1 MPMIEKHGLTL
12 VGIAVGNLDDDELPA
27 AGTALRRTRAPK
39 ALDSALDGVRDRF
52 GSAAVTRAVLLGRR
66 QGIDAGAA
74 GLSSL
79 LLRLVAAALSVP
91 RGMVRAMTK
100 LQSGVVISAGTP
112 REFAD
117 LAVAAEKAG
126 WDAIFTFEGV
136 WGQDAWVTLT
146 AAAMV
151 TEKIRVGTMLTPIAR
166 NRPWELAGKVATLD
180 NLSGGRVQLA
190 VGMGALHPGWLAF
203 EADEGRKV
211 RAEKL
216 DEGLAIYDGLMHGQP
231 FSFSGKH
238 YQVTPTD
245 FLTPPPQVQQPRV
258 PVWVVGAYP
267 SVEVAGPGREVGRAA
282 LHQGRIRRRHPLR
295 AGRSGGR
302 GGGGPAAAGGG
313 RSAVGGVRRG
323 GRGGQRP
330 GRPGMSRSAEWVD
343 AGATWWVE
351 SDWSMG
357 EDAVARHRARID
369 AGPPAP

>member
-1 MPMIEKHGLTL
+1 
-12 VGIAVGNLDDDELPA
+12 
-27 AGTALRRTRAPK
+27 
-39 ALDSALDGVRDRF
+39 
-52 GSAAVTRAVLLGRR
+52 
-66 QGIDAGAA
+66 
-74 GLSSL
+74 
-79 LLRLVAAALSVP
+79 
-91 RGMVRAMTK
+91 
-100 LQSGVVISAGTP
+100 
-112 REFAD
+112 
-117 LAVAAEKAG
+117 
-126 WDAIFTFEGV
+126 
-136 WGQDAWVTLT
+136 
-146 AAAMV
+146 
-151 TEKIRVGTMLTPIAR
+151 
-166 NRPWELAGKVATLD
+166 LAGKVATLD

-238 YQVTPTD
+238 YHVTPTD

-267 SVEVAGPGREVGRAA
+267 AAKSLGRAA
-282 LHQGRIRRRHPLR
+282 KWDGLLSTKVGFAADTPFGPADLSDVVAAVRPLR
-295 AGRSGGR
+295 EEAGLPWEGYDVVAEVVSD
-302 GGGGPAAAGGG
+302 PATADEQL
-313 RSAVGGVRRG
+313 RD
-323 GRGGQRP
+323 
-330 GRPGMSRSAEWVD
+330 WVD